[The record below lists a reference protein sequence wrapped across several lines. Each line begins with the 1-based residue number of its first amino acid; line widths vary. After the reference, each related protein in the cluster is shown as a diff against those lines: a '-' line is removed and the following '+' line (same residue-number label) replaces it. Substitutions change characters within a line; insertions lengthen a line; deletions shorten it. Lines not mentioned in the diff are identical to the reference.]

1 MSDAQIGF
9 QTLIKRGGGGGTAEV
24 FTAITEVVG
33 DIDGPSMSVDTID
46 MTNQS
51 SPGARKEFLMSLIDS
66 GEISFP
72 INFIPDE
79 STHDATT
86 GIQKIMNDRAIW
98 SWQMLF
104 PDTTTVTFTA
114 GVTKFGI
121 KAPVAGKLSADITL
135 KISGQW
141 LWT

>member
-1 MSDAQIGF
+1 MSDGYAAYGTLLKIGD
-9 QTLIKRGGGGGTAEV
+9 GAGTAEV
-24 FTAITEVVG
+24 FTTIAEVG

-46 MTNQS
+46 MTNHS
-51 SPGARKEFLMSLIDS
+51 SPGARKEFIPSLIDS

-72 INFIPDE
+72 VNFIPDD

-86 GIQKIMNDRAIW
+86 GIQKIMNDRDVW
-98 SWQMLF
+98 NWQMVF
-104 PDTTTVTFTA
+104 PDTTTVTFA
-114 GVTKFGI
+114 AMVTKFGL
-121 KAPVAGKLSADITL
+121 KEPVAGKLSADVTL